1 MTRSKTTKLPKI
13 VVPPTAIETIVAR
26 IGSAYSLALHTLIF
40 LSFFA
45 AATLGFVQW
54 EIMLLVLTT
63 ILSLEAIYLALF
75 IQITV
80 NKHTESLK
88 EVEEDIE
95 EISEDLEELG
105 EDMEDIQEDIEE
117 ISEDIDEIQEDV
129 EELNEE
135 EADPVSV
142 RDSSPKNQAEM
153 LEILTRDVARL
164 LRDLEALKK
173 SK

>member
-1 MTRSKTTKLPKI
+1 M
-13 VVPPTAIETIVAR
+13 AI
-26 IGSAYSLALHTLIF
+26 IGSVYSLGVHTVVFVGFF
-40 LSFFA
+40 LSAFV
-45 AATLGFVQW
+45 GFLEW

-63 ILSLEAIYLALF
+63 IVSLEAIYLSLL

-80 NKHTESLK
+80 NRHTESLK

-95 EISEDLEELG
+95 EIQEDVEELG
-105 EDMEDIQEDIEE
+105 EDLEDIQEDIEE

-135 EADPVSV
+135 DEADKERASRTKSV
-142 RDSSPKNQAEM
+142 GKKPTRAEA
-153 LEILTRDVARL
+153 LEQLSLDVARVL
-164 LRDLEALKK
+164 EDLEALKK